1 VLGARP
7 PGAKGFMSA
16 RAGRRVRF
24 RSASAPYDRRKRV
37 RANVTASEHAR
48 SPRRHAN
55 ARRLPSPGLPAAC
68 LCWPPGD
75 QSRRCWPPR
84 WRPGF
89 AISPTFIAGYALVE
103 QLAPGAALTEGFT
116 WLIAAT
122 GIGIAAGSP
131 AGGLAVDLAA
141 ARAAFLAAAAAALL
155 AASIALMGR
164 RWLHSP
170 VGASAGP
177 PPVIAEI
184 AT

>member
-1 VLGARP
+1 MPLLATARSIP
-7 PGAKGFMSA
+7 QMLAA
-16 RAGRRVRF
+16 ALAARVRDL
-24 RSASAPYDRRKRV
+24 AD
-37 RANVTASEHAR
+37 
-48 SPRRHAN
+48 
-55 ARRLPSPGLPAAC
+55 
-68 LCWPPGD
+68 
-75 QSRRCWPPR
+75 
-84 WRPGF
+84 
-89 AISPTFIAGYALVE
+89 FIAGYALVE

-141 ARAAFLAAAAAALL
+141 ARAAFLAAAAAAPL